1 MHYSNDHGRDST
13 RAKTR
18 ANARAGQ
25 RREAVRAAE
34 TRRFLAAN
42 LDEPR
47 PERRSIGFIVA
58 FLAAAALG
66 GASLPFS
73 FGEMFPR
80 AFTATAVIGFDPA
93 TASKQTIDEMTQ
105 RLKAPESLDGV
116 ITALNLSR
124 EPLVAVV
131 PVVESGD
138 VSGVQGR
145 AMNAEIRRTLTG
157 MMDFTPNTA
166 AARLSVSITTP
177 SPLLSVRIANA
188 MASEGVSRT
197 AATAL
202 TGEAGLASARK
213 AMEDAEQAYADLA
226 GGPDGEKLDEAA
238 RATARLE
245 SLDADISARE
255 AALKSLK
262 DESARVSSLKVADLA
277 GSSTLAVPESAQL
290 DAARQK
296 YISAK
301 LELDRLSVDLGARH
315 PRLLAARSAVD
326 DNQTRLQEAIRQ
338 LDANY
343 KDRVTAAAS
352 ALKAAKAE
360 RAKLAPVAESG
371 KAGLDELN
379 RLKAEAER
387 LRTVYME
394 GLDASQTS
402 EGAATPAHIVAQAS
416 VETIS
421 IDGPSPAL
429 VAAGGGILGL
439 AAGLLWL
446 YATAR
451 RDDDEEEADADV
463 AHADEPVYEAP
474 RPARRAPRT
483 IAPASWHDPYG
494 DDFEAERSAAYM
506 RERAIYEDEW
516 NAYTPHSPRWQDGRE
531 DYVYGDDGLWGPPDA
546 ENDDRPLADRLRLML
561 QRHAAMDERE
571 AGRPSMDPRDAEVD
585 EIRRRMAA
593 LRERVADYQTR
604 RSVTRR

>member
-1 MHYSNDHGRDST
+1 MHNSNDHGRDRT
-13 RAKTR
+13 RGMAR
-18 ANARAGQ
+18 AHARAGQ
-25 RREAVRAAE
+25 RHEPVRRHDA
-34 TRRFLAAN
+34 RRFLAAN
-42 LDEPR
+42 TDEAR

-80 AFTATAVIGFDPA
+80 SFTATSVIGFDPA
-93 TASKQTIDEMTQ
+93 TASKQTIDDMTQ

-116 ITALNLSR
+116 ITALNLAR
-124 EPLVAVV
+124 EPLVAAV
-131 PVVESGD
+131 PVVDAGEP
-138 VSGVQGR
+138 SGVQGR
-145 AMNAEIRRTLTG
+145 AINAEIRRTLSG
-157 MMDFTPNTA
+157 MMDFAPNTA

-177 SPLLSVRIANA
+177 SPVLSVRIANA

-197 AATAL
+197 AASAL
-202 TGEAGLASARK
+202 TDEAGLSAARK
-213 AMEDAEQAYADLA
+213 AMENAEQAYADLA

-277 GSSTLAVPESAQL
+277 GSSTLAIPESAQL
-290 DAARQK
+290 DTARQK

-326 DNQTRLQEAIRQ
+326 DSQNRLQDAIRQ
-338 LDANY
+338 LDVNSR
-343 KDRVTAAAS
+343 DRVNAAAS
-352 ALKAAKAE
+352 ALKALKAE

-371 KAGLDELN
+371 KAGLEELN

-387 LRTVYME
+387 LRTAYME
-394 GLDASQTS
+394 GLDASQAN

-416 VETIS
+416 VETITV
-421 IDGPSPAL
+421 DGPSPAL
-429 VAAGGGILGL
+429 VATGGAILGL

-446 YATAR
+446 YATGR
-451 RDDDEEEADADV
+451 RDDDEEDEAAEP
-463 AHADEPVYEAP
+463 AFADEPAYEAP
-474 RPARRAPRT
+474 RPARRAART
-483 IAPASWHDPYG
+483 VAPAAWRDPYG
-494 DDFEAERSAAYM
+494 DDEEDERPAAYS
-506 RERAIYEDEW
+506 RERAVYEDEW
-516 NAYTPHSPRWQDGRE
+516 DAYTPHSARWPDERE

-571 AGRPSMDPRDAEVD
+571 LGRRSMDPREAEMD

-593 LRERVADYQTR
+593 LRERVEDYHTR